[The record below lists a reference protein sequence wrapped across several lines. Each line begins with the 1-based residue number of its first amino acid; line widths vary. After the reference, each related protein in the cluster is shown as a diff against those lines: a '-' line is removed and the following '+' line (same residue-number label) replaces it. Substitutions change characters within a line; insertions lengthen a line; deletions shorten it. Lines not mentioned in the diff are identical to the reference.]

1 MVDCINDVDNWKIKE
16 KDLSLIY
23 SERLRRLLFL
33 QHSKTNHHK
42 SDEINL
48 LRYNYKD

>member
-23 SERLRRLLFL
+23 SERLRRLFL